1 MKPAKILFFVDGNAP
16 TPEDFAAA
24 AELNAQVMFR
34 NARAV
39 PSEPHSLEICDGV
52 AGKVPKL
59 YADAY
64 PEAGEAI
71 KKKAAELKA
80 LRTAFAGNLRRRSG
94 QGSEAVRRR
103 LPGSGRSNQEEGRR
117 TESPCFKGR
126 RRPGTE
132 GQQQGRRQARSR
144 YAGPDPGPDPGAGPE
159 SPAGRQRPGLEPQPG
174 AVTNGRPV
182 AYCGQ
187 AVSTTN

>member
-80 LRTAFAGNLRRRSG
+80 LTSKVGDAPAPKASSKAADKPAAATQG
-94 QGSEAVRRR
+94 QKAPAAAPQGGSA
-103 LPGSGRSNQEEGRR
+103 
-117 TESPCFKGR
+117 
-126 RRPGTE
+126 
-132 GQQQGRRQARSR
+132 
-144 YAGPDPGPDPGAGPE
+144 
-159 SPAGRQRPGLEPQPG
+159 PAWNPNPAQ
-174 AVTNGRPV
+174 
-182 AYCGQ
+182 
-187 AVSTTN
+187 

>member
-80 LRTAFAGNLRRRSG
+80 LTSKVGDAPAPKASG
-94 QGSEAVRRR
+94 KAADKPAAATQGQTPA
-103 LPGSGRSNQEEGRR
+103 Q
-117 TESPCFKGR
+117 
-126 RRPGTE
+126 
-132 GQQQGRRQARSR
+132 GQKAPAAAPQGGCA
-144 YAGPDPGPDPGAGPE
+144 
-159 SPAGRQRPGLEPQPG
+159 PAWNPNPAQ
-174 AVTNGRPV
+174 
-182 AYCGQ
+182 
-187 AVSTTN
+187 

>member
-24 AELNAQVMFR
+24 AELNAQVMFW

-80 LRTAFAGNLRRRSG
+80 LTSKVGDAPAPKASG
-94 QGSEAVRRR
+94 KAADKPAAATQGQKA
-103 LPGSGRSNQEEGRR
+103 PAAAPQGGS
-117 TESPCFKGR
+117 
-126 RRPGTE
+126 
-132 GQQQGRRQARSR
+132 A
-144 YAGPDPGPDPGAGPE
+144 
-159 SPAGRQRPGLEPQPG
+159 PAWNPNPAQ
-174 AVTNGRPV
+174 
-182 AYCGQ
+182 
-187 AVSTTN
+187 

>member
-24 AELNAQVMFR
+24 SELNAQVMFR

-80 LRTAFAGNLRRRSG
+80 LTSKVGDAPAPKASG
-94 QGSEAVRRR
+94 KAADKPAAATQGQKA
-103 LPGSGRSNQEEGRR
+103 PAAAPQGGS
-117 TESPCFKGR
+117 
-126 RRPGTE
+126 
-132 GQQQGRRQARSR
+132 A
-144 YAGPDPGPDPGAGPE
+144 
-159 SPAGRQRPGLEPQPG
+159 PAWNPNPAQ
-174 AVTNGRPV
+174 
-182 AYCGQ
+182 
-187 AVSTTN
+187 

>member
-1 MKPAKILFFVDGNAP
+1 MKPAKVLYFVDGNAP

-80 LRTAFAGNLRRRSG
+80 LASKVGDAPAPKASG
-94 QGSEAVRRR
+94 KAADKPAAATQGQKA
-103 LPGSGRSNQEEGRR
+103 PAAAPQGGS
-117 TESPCFKGR
+117 
-126 RRPGTE
+126 
-132 GQQQGRRQARSR
+132 A
-144 YAGPDPGPDPGAGPE
+144 
-159 SPAGRQRPGLEPQPG
+159 PAWNPNPAQ
-174 AVTNGRPV
+174 
-182 AYCGQ
+182 
-187 AVSTTN
+187 

>member
-64 PEAGEAI
+64 PEAAEAI
-71 KKKAAELKA
+71 KKKVAELKA
-80 LRTAFAGNLRRRSG
+80 LTSKVGDAPAPKASKAADKPAAAAQG
-94 QGSEAVRRR
+94 QKAQAAAPQGGSA
-103 LPGSGRSNQEEGRR
+103 
-117 TESPCFKGR
+117 
-126 RRPGTE
+126 
-132 GQQQGRRQARSR
+132 
-144 YAGPDPGPDPGAGPE
+144 
-159 SPAGRQRPGLEPQPG
+159 PAWNPNPAQ
-174 AVTNGRPV
+174 
-182 AYCGQ
+182 
-187 AVSTTN
+187 

>member
-16 TPEDFAAA
+16 TPEDYAAA

-64 PEAGEAI
+64 PEADEAI

-80 LRTAFAGNLRRRSG
+80 LTSKVGDAPAPKASDKAADKPAAATQG
-94 QGSEAVRRR
+94 QKAPAAAPQGGSA
-103 LPGSGRSNQEEGRR
+103 
-117 TESPCFKGR
+117 
-126 RRPGTE
+126 
-132 GQQQGRRQARSR
+132 
-144 YAGPDPGPDPGAGPE
+144 
-159 SPAGRQRPGLEPQPG
+159 PAWNPNPAQ
-174 AVTNGRPV
+174 
-182 AYCGQ
+182 
-187 AVSTTN
+187 

>member
-1 MKPAKILFFVDGNAP
+1 MKPAKILYFVDGNAP

-71 KKKAAELKA
+71 KKKAAELKVLA
-80 LRTAFAGNLRRRSG
+80 SKVGDAPAPKAASKPRQRPRR
-94 QGSEAVRRR
+94 AAAPR
-103 LPGSGRSNQEEGRR
+103 LGTPTRRSNQR
-117 TESPCFKGR
+117 TACR
-126 RRPGTE
+126 LLW
-132 GQQQGRRQARSR
+132 
-144 YAGPDPGPDPGAGPE
+144 
-159 SPAGRQRPGLEPQPG
+159 AGRFNNELRSLR
-174 AVTNGRPV
+174 NGNEKGCLFHGRH
-182 AYCGQ
+182 
-187 AVSTTN
+187 

>member
-80 LRTAFAGNLRRRSG
+80 LASKVGDAPAPKASG
-94 QGSEAVRRR
+94 KAADKPAAATQGQKA
-103 LPGSGRSNQEEGRR
+103 PAAAPQGGS
-117 TESPCFKGR
+117 
-126 RRPGTE
+126 
-132 GQQQGRRQARSR
+132 A
-144 YAGPDPGPDPGAGPE
+144 
-159 SPAGRQRPGLEPQPG
+159 PAWNPNPAQ
-174 AVTNGRPV
+174 
-182 AYCGQ
+182 
-187 AVSTTN
+187 

>member
-80 LRTAFAGNLRRRSG
+80 LASKVGDAPAPKASG
-94 QGSEAVRRR
+94 KAADKPAAAAQGQKA
-103 LPGSGRSNQEEGRR
+103 PAAAPQGGS
-117 TESPCFKGR
+117 
-126 RRPGTE
+126 
-132 GQQQGRRQARSR
+132 A
-144 YAGPDPGPDPGAGPE
+144 
-159 SPAGRQRPGLEPQPG
+159 PAWNPNPAQ
-174 AVTNGRPV
+174 
-182 AYCGQ
+182 
-187 AVSTTN
+187 

>member
-1 MKPAKILFFVDGNAP
+1 MKPAKILYFVDGNAP

-80 LRTAFAGNLRRRSG
+80 LTSKVGDAPAPKASG
-94 QGSEAVRRR
+94 KAADKPAAATQGQKA
-103 LPGSGRSNQEEGRR
+103 PAAAPQGGSAPAWN
-117 TESPCFKGR
+117 PN
-126 RRPGTE
+126 P
-132 GQQQGRRQARSR
+132 AR
-144 YAGPDPGPDPGAGPE
+144 
-159 SPAGRQRPGLEPQPG
+159 
-174 AVTNGRPV
+174 
-182 AYCGQ
+182 
-187 AVSTTN
+187 

>member
-80 LRTAFAGNLRRRSG
+80 LASKVGDAPAPKASSKAADKPAAATQG
-94 QGSEAVRRR
+94 QKAPAAAPQGGSA
-103 LPGSGRSNQEEGRR
+103 
-117 TESPCFKGR
+117 
-126 RRPGTE
+126 
-132 GQQQGRRQARSR
+132 
-144 YAGPDPGPDPGAGPE
+144 
-159 SPAGRQRPGLEPQPG
+159 PAWNPNPAQ
-174 AVTNGRPV
+174 
-182 AYCGQ
+182 
-187 AVSTTN
+187 

>member
-1 MKPAKILFFVDGNAP
+1 MKPAKVLYFVDGNAP

-80 LRTAFAGNLRRRSG
+80 LTSKVGDAPAPKASG
-94 QGSEAVRRR
+94 KAADKPAAATQGQKA
-103 LPGSGRSNQEEGRR
+103 PAAAPQGGS
-117 TESPCFKGR
+117 
-126 RRPGTE
+126 
-132 GQQQGRRQARSR
+132 A
-144 YAGPDPGPDPGAGPE
+144 
-159 SPAGRQRPGLEPQPG
+159 PAWNPNPAQ
-174 AVTNGRPV
+174 
-182 AYCGQ
+182 
-187 AVSTTN
+187 

>member
-1 MKPAKILFFVDGNAP
+1 MKPAKILYFVDGHAP
-16 TPEDFAAA
+16 TPDDFAAA
-24 AELNAQVMFR
+24 AELTATVVFR

-80 LRTAFAGNLRRRSG
+80 LTSKVGDAPAPKASG
-94 QGSEAVRRR
+94 KAADKPAAATQGQKA
-103 LPGSGRSNQEEGRR
+103 PAAAPQGGS
-117 TESPCFKGR
+117 
-126 RRPGTE
+126 
-132 GQQQGRRQARSR
+132 A
-144 YAGPDPGPDPGAGPE
+144 
-159 SPAGRQRPGLEPQPG
+159 PAWNPNPAQ
-174 AVTNGRPV
+174 
-182 AYCGQ
+182 
-187 AVSTTN
+187 

>member
-64 PEAGEAI
+64 PEAAEAI

-80 LRTAFAGNLRRRSG
+80 LTSKVGDAPAPKAASKPAAPAKG
-94 QGSEAVRRR
+94 QTPA
-103 LPGSGRSNQEEGRR
+103 Q
-117 TESPCFKGR
+117 
-126 RRPGTE
+126 
-132 GQQQGRRQARSR
+132 GQQAPAAAPQGGTA
-144 YAGPDPGPDPGAGPE
+144 
-159 SPAGRQRPGLEPQPG
+159 PAWNPNPAQ
-174 AVTNGRPV
+174 
-182 AYCGQ
+182 
-187 AVSTTN
+187 

>member
-52 AGKVPKL
+52 TGKVPKL

-80 LRTAFAGNLRRRSG
+80 LTSKVGDAHAPKTSG
-94 QGSEAVRRR
+94 KAAATTQG
-103 LPGSGRSNQEEGRR
+103 GS
-117 TESPCFKGR
+117 
-126 RRPGTE
+126 
-132 GQQQGRRQARSR
+132 A
-144 YAGPDPGPDPGAGPE
+144 
-159 SPAGRQRPGLEPQPG
+159 PAWKPNPAQ
-174 AVTNGRPV
+174 
-182 AYCGQ
+182 
-187 AVSTTN
+187 